1 MIMNKEKK
9 EDIKLEN
16 ENSAVEDNETGE
28 ENEAIKEENT
38 VSQNESK
45 AKRESKLDG
54 IQVEISR
61 EELIEEVKE
70 KDKKIEEM
78 DAEID
83 DLLSRL
89 QRLQADF
96 VNYRKRSKR
105 EKSEMTTRG
114 KVKLCSSLLPVL
126 DNFERALKAEEN
138 ESDFYKGVEMIYNQ
152 LLKSFADEGI
162 EEIIALGEE
171 FNPEYHEAI
180 MRVESDEFEEGTVT
194 EIVQKGFILD
204 DRVIR
209 PAMVKVAG

>member
-9 EDIKLEN
+9 EDIEFEN
-16 ENSAVEDNETGE
+16 ENLAAEDNKNAEK
-28 ENEAIKEENT
+28 NEAIKEENT
-38 VSQNESK
+38 ASQNGAE
-45 AKRESKLDG
+45 AKSESKLDG
-54 IQVEISR
+54 IQIEISR

-114 KVKLCSSLLPVL
+114 KVELCSSLLPVL

>member
-1 MIMNKEKK
+1 MIMSEKK
-9 EDIKLEN
+9 EDIKLEE
-16 ENSAVEDNETGE
+16 ENLAAEEEQAAE
-28 ENEAIKEENT
+28 ENEEMKEDTASETEAENNQENY
-38 VSQNESK
+38 S
-45 AKRESKLDG
+45 G
-54 IQVEISR
+54 IQMELSR

-105 EKSEMTTRG
+105 EKAEMTTRG

-126 DNFERALKAEEN
+126 DNFERALKAEDK

-152 LLKSFADEGI
+152 LLNSFENEGI
-162 EEIIALGEE
+162 EEIIAKGEE

-194 EIVQKGFILD
+194 EVVQKGFILD